1 MISSPRSWRRRV
13 PEAQGG
19 NPVQTMTEPAS
30 AVWQRVLLK
39 LSGEALAGEQK
50 FGIDGEMLAST
61 AREVGTLVDL
71 GVQIGIVIGGG
82 NFFRGMSAAAQGMDR
97 VGSDYIGMLAT
108 VMNALA
114 LQQALGGL
122 GVSARV
128 QSAIEVS
135 GVTEP
140 YVRGR
145 ALKHLELGRVMV
157 FAGGTGN
164 PMFTTDTAASLRALE
179 IDAEIMVK
187 ATRVDGVYDDD
198 PEKNTHAM
206 RYERLQFTEVLSKG
220 LRVMD
225 MTAITLCQEHQL
237 PIQVLNLHEP
247 GSLVKMARG
256 EPVGTLIM
264 DRPGE
269 D

>member
-1 MISSPRSWRRRV
+1 
-13 PEAQGG
+13 
-19 NPVQTMTEPAS
+19 MTDPAS
-30 AVWQRVLLK
+30 PAWQRVLLK

-50 FGIDGEMLAST
+50 FGIDGETLAST
-61 AREVGTLVDL
+61 AREIRALVDL
-71 GVQIGIVIGGG
+71 GVQVGIVIGGG

-97 VGSDYIGMLAT
+97 IGSDYIGMLAT
-108 VMNALA
+108 AMNALA

-122 GVSARV
+122 GVPARV
-128 QSAIEVS
+128 QSAIEIS
-135 GVTEP
+135 GVAEP
-140 YVRGR
+140 YIRGR
-145 ALKHLELGRVMV
+145 ALKHLESGRVVV

-179 IDAEIMVK
+179 IGAEIMVK

-198 PEKNTHAM
+198 PERNPCAM
-206 RYERLQFTEVLSKG
+206 RFERLQFSDVISRG

-225 MTAITLCQEHQL
+225 MTAITLCQENQM
-237 PIQVLNLHEP
+237 PIQVLNLHAP

-264 DRPGE
+264 DRPVE